1 MTAMTSINFIKKFEE
16 NCDDIVQNCEP
27 VIIARDNGNNV
38 VVVSQAEYYNL
49 IKNLYA
55 CQSETGHAKMPKS
68 IKESQFE
75 KSERNAEYLKMLDES
90 RAQFERGETITFTME
105 ELEAMESDDWV
116 PTQKVLDFM
125 RDRIINK
132 TKN

>member
-1 MTAMTSINFIKKFEE
+1 MGIPDALTKKT
-16 NCDDIVQNCEP
+16 V
-27 VIIARDNGNNV
+27 
-38 VVVSQAEYYNL
+38 L

-55 CQSETGHAKMPKS
+55 CQSEIGHAKMPKS
-68 IKESQFE
+68 IKE
-75 KSERNAEYLKMLDES
+75 ERNAEYLKMLDES
-90 RAQFERGETITFTME
+90 RVQFERGETITFTME